1 MLAEIVS
8 SIKSVPGVTVLD
20 FSSDASHNRSVITFA
35 GEPGAVEEAAFR
47 AVKRA
52 SELIDME
59 QHTGE
64 HPRIG
69 AADVVPFVPVQGVT
83 MDYCVQMARRVG
95 KRIGDE
101 LQIPVYL
108 YAKAATRPDRVRLPD
123 VRKGEYEGLKTA
135 IVNDPSRYPDFGPPR
150 LHPRAGAT
158 AVGARPPLIA
168 FNVNLDTP
176 DVKIARAI
184 ARKIRESSGGL
195 PRVQAK
201 GVFIAELGV
210 AQVTM
215 NLLDYTVTPIHVVF
229 DKIVEEARQYG
240 VGVRNSELIGLCP
253 LDALLD
259 VAMRAIKLT
268 DFTRKRIL
276 DLAILETTRET
287 EAQTGDLSGQAL
299 CASGTKLQAT
309 DLCAHRPPATGVESQ
324 AVNSLA
330 HEARASTIEPRAG
343 DMSTQKSTAVTAIPV
358 GPGTPEPVRVRT
370 GDNIVTGETTSFER
384 RTDMTN
390 LSQFIRDLRAPT
402 GAPGGGAASAVAGAL
417 GCALLQMV
425 SGLTLSLPRFTEGRD
440 RLAEVQTQASR
451 LETAFHD
458 LTAADT
464 RAYLQVEKAMK
475 LPKNT
480 PEEKAARREAMQQAF
495 KEATRVPLDV
505 ATHAVEALELVPD
518 LLKYGNP
525 NAITDVA
532 VGATFLETALRG
544 ARMNAEINLA
554 SIKDEEFVRSS
565 RETLL
570 ALGARAETVLSV
582 LKGHLSQ
589 AGLSH

>member
-1 MLAEIVS
+1 MKPLVECVPNFSEGRNPQVIDEIVA

-47 AVKRA
+47 SVKRA

-59 QHTGE
+59 KHTGE

-69 AADVVPFVPVQGVT
+69 AADVVPFVPIQGVT
-83 MDYCVQMARRVG
+83 MDHCVQMAHRVG
-95 KRIGDE
+95 KRIADE
-101 LQIPVYL
+101 LEIPVYL

-123 VRKGEYEGLKTA
+123 VRKGEYEGLKVA
-135 IVNDPSRYPDFGPPR
+135 IATDPSRYPDFGPCK
-150 LHPRAGAT
+150 LHPKAGAT

-195 PRVQAK
+195 PCVQAK
-201 GVFIAELGV
+201 GVFIAETGA

-229 DKIVEEARQYG
+229 GKIVEEARQYG
-240 VGVRNSELIGLCP
+240 VGIRNSELIGLCP

-259 VAMRAIKLT
+259 VALHAVKLT
-268 DFTRKRIL
+268 DFTRRRVL
-276 DLAILETTRET
+276 DLAILET
-287 EAQTGDLSGQAL
+287 AG
-299 CASGTKLQAT
+299 
-309 DLCAHRPPATGVESQ
+309 GVESG
-324 AVNSLA
+324 AAGLSGMKPA
-330 HEARASTIEPRAG
+330 TSSEGGSTTM
-343 DMSTQKSTAVTAIPV
+343 D
-358 GPGTPEPVRVRT
+358 
-370 GDNIVTGETTSFER
+370 
-384 RTDMTN
+384 

-417 GCALLQMV
+417 GCALLEMV

-440 RLAEVQTQASR
+440 RLDEIRATASKLR
-451 LETAFHD
+451 EMFTD
-458 LTAADT
+458 LAGADT
-464 RAYLQVEKAMK
+464 RAYLRVEKAMK
-475 LPKNT
+475 MPKNT
-480 PEEKAARREAMQQAF
+480 AEEKSLRREAMQQAF
-495 KEATRVPLDV
+495 KEATGIPLNV
-505 ATHAVEALELVPD
+505 ATRAAEAIELVPD
-518 LLKYGNP
+518 LLKYSNP

-532 VGATFLETALRG
+532 VGTALLETAFRG

-554 SIKDEEFVRSS
+554 SIKDEEFVASS
-565 RETLL
+565 RETLAGL
-570 ALGARAETVLSV
+570 ARRIEAVLPA
-582 LKGHLSQ
+582 LKERLSQ
-589 AGLSH
+589 AGLTH